1 MSKNLEPHGV
11 EAMVCEDIAKR
22 QAVGMNKYGISVADN
37 PLLLKAW
44 VQHLYEELLDAS
56 VYAKRILVEL
66 DKK

>member
-1 MSKNLEPHGV
+1 
-11 EAMVCEDIAKR
+11 MVCEDIAKR